1 MSGESRKI
9 NKQCEMKKMESERKK
24 VCFLH
29 LHQGL
34 RLNSTNFQMQQ
45 LMTFRIIT
53 VILYGN
59 VGLKPHCIG
68 LQTNFIRKQILYCR
82 KEAVIITKIQS
93 V

>member
-9 NKQCEMKKMESERKK
+9 NKQCEMEKNGEQKKKG
-24 VCFLH
+24 VFLT
-29 LHQGL
+29 LTPRVTPKL
-34 RLNSTNFQMQQ
+34 QQ
-45 LMTFRIIT
+45 LMTFRIIA

-59 VGLKPHCIG
+59 VGLKLHCIG